1 MPHLFISS
9 LRSLNVF
16 IIAILKSLSC
26 AWYFFLKACYN
37 NNADLLRRQIVR
49 TCLWVLFVFFC
60 FWWNLDTGIYDICLF
75 FMMIL
80 SDLFFV
86 GWVLSCWVLLPNSDR
101 VCTRGTMISF
111 QYWVCTGIWNLDSA
125 CSQVW
130 NSCWNS
136 VFKPNVSDQGKG

>member
-16 IIAILKSLSC
+16 IIAMLKSLSC
-26 AWYFFLKACYN
+26 SWYFFLKACYN
-37 NNADLLRRQIVR
+37 NNADLLRRQIVHF
-49 TCLWVLFVFFC
+49 LWVLFVFLFLMKSRY
-60 FWWNLDTGIYDICLF
+60 WNLWYLF
-75 FMMIL
+75 VFMMIL
-80 SDLFFV
+80 SDLSFV